1 MSAMAGSLEASRGRA
16 VFITG
21 SGSGIGRAVT
31 EKLLAKGYTVFGG
44 VITDE
49 EAASLR
55 RELTGDFTPIVID
68 VRDECSV
75 RDAAARVADR
85 LGARPLAAVLNIAGI
100 ITNGPLVDLSTE
112 TFRQV
117 LAVNVIGIHTVT
129 REFLRFLRP
138 GGRVINMSSASGS
151 RTLPFTGAYSASKF
165 GVEAL
170 STAMRLE
177 FAPLGIGVS
186 VIAPGLINTPMAGKI
201 RQELQTAP
209 SLPVYREPLR
219 RFLKG
224 TEKSMRNGIPIE
236 RVVETIVGAVEEP
249 EPAARYELH
258 NNYMRDVVLM
268 RILPAGVREVLVRR
282 ALRLTPGGA

>member
-1 MSAMAGSLEASRGRA
+1 MTASPNTSRGKA

-31 EKLLAKGYTVFGG
+31 EKLVANGYTVFGG
-44 VITDE
+44 AITDA

-55 RELTGDFTPIVID
+55 GELTGDFTPIVID
-68 VRDECSV
+68 VRDERSV
-75 RDAAARVADR
+75 RDAAAQVAEQ
-85 LGARPLAAVLNIAGI
+85 LGERPLAAVLNVAGI

-117 LAVNVIGIHTVT
+117 LAVNVIGMHTVT
-129 REFLRFLRP
+129 REFLRFLQP

-177 FAPLGIGVS
+177 FAPLGIDVS
-186 VIAPGLINTPMAGKI
+186 VIAPGLINTPMAGQI

-209 SLPVYREPLR
+209 SLPEYREPLR

-224 TEKSMRNGIPIE
+224 TEKSLRNGIPIE
-236 RVVETIVGAVEEP
+236 RVVETIIGAVEDPEP
-249 EPAARYELH
+249 EARYELH
-258 NNYMRDVVLM
+258 NNYLRDVVLM
-268 RILPAGVREVLVRR
+268 RILPVGIREKLVRR
-282 ALRLTPGGA
+282 ALRLTARGVS